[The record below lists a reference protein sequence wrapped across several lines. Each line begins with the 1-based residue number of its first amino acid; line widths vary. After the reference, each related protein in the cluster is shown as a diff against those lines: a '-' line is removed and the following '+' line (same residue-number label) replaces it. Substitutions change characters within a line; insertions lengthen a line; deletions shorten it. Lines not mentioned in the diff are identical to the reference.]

1 MKALSLRLEDA
12 IYEKVE
18 KLIKAEKTNRNRFLN
33 DAISFYAQYM
43 ERKLMEEKM
52 KRSSMAVRE
61 QSMEVLKDYEPID
74 FESL

>member
-1 MKALSLRLEDA
+1 MNMKALSLRLEDA
-12 IYEKVE
+12 TYEKVE

-43 ERKLMEEKM
+43 KRKLMEEKM

-61 QSMEVLKDYEPID
+61 QSMEVLKDCEPIN
-74 FESL
+74 

>member
-1 MKALSLRLEDA
+1 MNMKALSLRQEDVT
-12 IYEKVE
+12 YEKVE

-43 ERKLMEEKM
+43 GRKLMEEKM

-61 QSMEVLKDYEPID
+61 QSMGVQKD
-74 FESL
+74 